1 MKFLILNI
9 IHFPEL
15 FIIIYF
21 ISFFFLNKYPKLKRV
36 ILINSFL
43 LIFSTFPFISYLLE
57 KPLYLKENFVN
68 DNLNISFSIILVPAG
83 GIINNEITKN
93 ILPTKDS
100 INRFIDAKNLNKKLN
115 LPILIAGGKTIENY
129 KSEAKVIQEY
139 FNEEDNQQIYIEEQ
153 SLNTNETARNL
164 IKILEKKKLNKNI
177 ILVTDKSHIKRMASV
192 LRNND
197 INVYIPKELTESSL
211 TTKDFVPKMT
221 FLRMNIIKYEYIGLI
236 YYLYKKNIN
245 FKNLNF

>member
-153 SLNTNETARNL
+153 SLNTNETAKNL
-164 IKILEKKKLNKNI
+164 IKFLEKNFLNKNI

>member
-9 IHFPEL
+9 IHFPQL

-43 LIFSTFPFISYLLE
+43 LFFSTLPFISYLLE

-83 GIINNEITKN
+83 GIIHDEITKT
-93 ILPTKDS
+93 IQPTKDS
-100 INRFIDAKNLNKKLN
+100 MNRFIDAKNLNKELN
-115 LPILIAGGKTIENY
+115 LPILVAGGKTIENN
-129 KSEAKVIQEY
+129 KSESKVIQEY
-139 FNEEDNQQIYIEEQ
+139 FNEEGNKQIYIEEQ
-153 SLNTNETARNL
+153 SLNTNQTAKNFK
-164 IKILEKKKLNKNI
+164 KILEKKKLNKNI
-177 ILVTDKSHIKRMASV
+177 ILVTNKSHVKRMASV

-211 TTKDFVPKMT
+211 TIKDFVPKIS
-221 FLRMNIIKYEYIGLI
+221 FLRLNIIKYEYIGLI
-236 YYLYKKNIN
+236 YYLYKNNIN